1 MKLGKTIKKVPV
13 CVGVCDGFVGNRMVH
28 KYFREVGYL
37 LEEGALPWQIDRVM
51 EEFGFAMGPCR
62 VSDLAG
68 LDISWA
74 IRKRQA
80 ATRNPNERYC
90 KIPDLICEMGRFGQ
104 KTGAGYY
111 RYEAGRK
118 AVPDPVI
125 EALIVRASA
134 EKGIARRD
142 ISDQEIFE
150 RCMYQLI
157 NEGAMIVDEKI
168 AQRASDIDIV
178 YSYGYGFPRYR
189 GGPMFYADT
198 VGLDKVYQAVQKYH
212 AVHGDIWK
220 PAALLAKLAVEG
232 GKINK

>member
-1 MKLGKTIKKVPV
+1 
-13 CVGVCDGFVGNRMVH
+13 
-28 KYFREVGYL
+28 
-37 LEEGALPWQIDRVM
+37 
-51 EEFGFAMGPCR
+51 

-118 AVPDPVI
+118 AVPDPEI
-125 EALIVRASA
+125 EALILRASA
-134 EKGIARRD
+134 EKGISRRD

-157 NEGAMIVDEKI
+157 NEGAMIVDEGI
-168 AQRASDIDIV
+168 ALRASDVDIV
-178 YSYGYGFPRYR
+178 YAYGYGFPRYR

-220 PAALLAKLAVEG
+220 PAALLARLAAEG
-232 GKINK
+232 GKFNQ